1 MGIVMFKLSS
11 TRRSVNALL
20 LGTALAS
27 LLPAVSLANPQP
39 GGTLTITTTPEPA
52 IITNALSSAPTTAE
66 LATKIFDGLLEY
78 DMGLKPQPS
87 LAESWTI
94 SPDGKTIT
102 FKLRQGVTWHDGK
115 PFTSADVQFS
125 LMEVVKKF
133 HPRGQGNLGPVQSID
148 APDSH
153 TAVFNLAHPYPPLM
167 MGLSS
172 LESPIVPRHIY
183 EGTDFRN
190 NPAVNNPIGTGPFK
204 FARWEK
210 GNFIQLDKNENYWR
224 PGRPYLDRLII
235 RFVADSVTRAAGVE
249 RGEIDVA
256 TFGTI
261 NPVEMRRLEGL
272 PHLTIAKGGYEAIAP
287 LMMLELNVQKPP
299 FDDKRVRLAVAY
311 ALDRTFITRAI
322 WHGFGKPAVGPISS
336 FMKGNGAFTDQ
347 NILRFDVKDR
357 LDIANRLLDEA
368 GLKRGTNGMRFKI
381 VHDPAPFGEDWRR
394 MGEYIKQALARVGI
408 DVELRNRD
416 YPSFVRLVH
425 NEYDFNMTSTWSI
438 GMADPTLGVQRQT
451 WSKTINKNV
460 PFGNVSQYTNP
471 EVDKLWEAAQVEIDP
486 AKRNQIFHKLQE
498 LLVADSPIIWLME
511 MDLVAVQNRRVQDL
525 ITSPLG
531 LRGGLYDTWI
541 KP

>member
-1 MGIVMFKLSS
+1 MSKLST
-11 TRRSVNALL
+11 TRRGANALL
-20 LGTALAS
+20 LGTALGAF
-27 LLPAVSLANPQP
+27 LPARLSQAAPQS

-78 DMGLKPQPS
+78 DMNLKPQPS

-94 SPDGKTIT
+94 TPDGKTIT
-102 FKLRQGVTWHDGK
+102 FKLRQDVVWHDGK
-115 PFTSADVQFS
+115 PFTSADVQFA
-125 LMEVVKKF
+125 LMEVVKKY
-133 HPRGQGNLGPVQSID
+133 HPRGQGNLGPVASID
-148 APDSH
+148 TPDAH

-204 FARWEK
+204 FTRWEK
-210 GNFIQLDKNENYWR
+210 GSFIQLDKNERYWR
-224 PGRPYLDRLII
+224 PGRPYLDRLIV
-235 RFVADSVTRAAGVE
+235 RFIADSATRAAAVE
-249 RGEIDVA
+249 RSEIDVA

-261 NPVEMRRLEGL
+261 NPVEMRRLETL
-272 PHLTIAKGGYEAIAP
+272 PHLAIAKGGYEAIAP
-287 LMMLELNVQKPP
+287 VMMLELNTRRPP

-311 ALDRTFITRAI
+311 ALDRNFITRAI
-322 WHGFGKPAVGPISS
+322 WHGFGRPAVGPISS

-368 GLKRGTNGMRFKI
+368 GLKRGANGMRVKI

-394 MGEYIKQALARVGI
+394 MGEYIKQALGRVGI
-408 DVELRNRD
+408 EVELRNRD
-416 YPSFVRLVH
+416 YPSFVRQVH
-425 NEYDFNMTSTWSI
+425 NEYDFDMTSTWSI

-451 WSKTINKNV
+451 WSKTINRNV
-460 PFGNVSQYTNP
+460 PFGNVSQYANP
-471 EVDKLWEAAQVEIDP
+471 EVDALWEAAQTENDP
-486 AKRNQIFHKLQE
+486 AKRNRIFHKLQE
-498 LLVADSPIIWLME
+498 LLVADSPIVWLME
-511 MDLVAVQNRRVQDL
+511 MDLVAVQNKRVQDL

-541 KP
+541 KR

>member
-1 MGIVMFKLSS
+1 MSKLST
-11 TRRSVNALL
+11 TRRGANALL
-20 LGTALAS
+20 LGTALGAF
-27 LLPAVSLANPQP
+27 LPARLSHAAPQS

-78 DMGLKPQPS
+78 DMNLKPQPS

-94 SPDGKTIT
+94 TPDGKTIT
-102 FKLRQGVTWHDGK
+102 FRLRQDVVWHDGK
-115 PFTSADVQFS
+115 PFTSADVQFA
-125 LMEVVKKF
+125 LMEVVKKY
-133 HPRGQGNLGPVQSID
+133 HPRGQGNLGPVASID
-148 APDSH
+148 TPDAH

-204 FARWEK
+204 FTRWEK
-210 GNFIQLDKNENYWR
+210 GNFIQLDKNERYWR
-224 PGRPYLDRLII
+224 PGRPYLDRLIV
-235 RFVADSVTRAAGVE
+235 RFIADSATRAAAVE
-249 RGEIDVA
+249 RSEIDVA

-261 NPVEMRRLEGL
+261 NPVEMRRLETL
-272 PHLTIAKGGYEAIAP
+272 PHLAIAKGGYEAIAP
-287 LMMLELNVQKPP
+287 VMMLELNTRRPP

-311 ALDRTFITRAI
+311 ALDRNFITRAI
-322 WHGFGKPAVGPISS
+322 WHGFGRPAVGPISS
-336 FMKGNGAFTDQ
+336 FMKGSGAFTDQ

-368 GLKRGTNGMRFKI
+368 GLKRGANGMRVKI

-394 MGEYIKQALARVGI
+394 MGEYIKQALGRVGI
-408 DVELRNRD
+408 EVELRNRD
-416 YPSFVRLVH
+416 YPSFVRQVH
-425 NEYDFNMTSTWSI
+425 NEYDFDMTSTWSI

-451 WSKTINKNV
+451 WSKTINRNV
-460 PFGNVSQYTNP
+460 PFGNVSQYANP
-471 EVDKLWEAAQVEIDP
+471 EVDALWEAAQTENDP
-486 AKRNQIFHKLQE
+486 AKRNRIFHKLQE

-511 MDLVAVQNRRVQDL
+511 MDLVAVQNKRVQDL

-541 KP
+541 KR

>member
-1 MGIVMFKLSS
+1 MDHLVTS
-11 TRRSVNALL
+11 RRLFNGLLFGTAFGALL
-20 LGTALAS
+20 PTSQA
-27 LLPAVSLANPQP
+27 LANPQP

-78 DMGLKPQPS
+78 DLELKPKPS

-115 PFTSADVQFS
+115 PFTSADVQFA

-148 APDSH
+148 TPDAH

-190 NPAVNNPIGTGPFK
+190 NPAVNAPIGTGPFK

-235 RFVADSVTRAAGVE
+235 RFIADSATRAAGIE

-261 NPVEMRRLEGL
+261 NPVEMRRLETL
-272 PHLTIAKGGYEAIAP
+272 PHLAIAKGGYEAIAP
-287 LMMLELNVQKPP
+287 VMMLELNVQKPP

-311 ALDRTFITRAI
+311 ALDRNFITRAI

-347 NILRFDVKDR
+347 NILRFDVRDR

-368 GLKRGTNGMRFKI
+368 GLKRGANGMRVKI
-381 VHDPAPFGEDWRR
+381 FHDPAPFGEDWRR

-451 WSKTINKNV
+451 WSRTINRAV
-460 PFGNVSQYTNP
+460 PFGNVSQYRNP
-471 EVDKLWEAAQVEIDP
+471 EVDKLWEAAQTEIDP

-511 MDLVAVQNRRVQDL
+511 MDLVAVQNKRVKDL

-531 LRGGLYDTWI
+531 LRGGLYETWI
-541 KP
+541 QR

>member
-1 MGIVMFKLSS
+1 MSKLST
-11 TRRSVNALL
+11 TRRGANALL
-20 LGTALAS
+20 LGTALGAF
-27 LLPAVSLANPQP
+27 LPARLSQAAPQS

-78 DMGLKPQPS
+78 DMNLKPQPS

-94 SPDGKTIT
+94 TPDGKTIT
-102 FKLRQGVTWHDGK
+102 FKLRQDVVWHDGK
-115 PFTSADVQFS
+115 PFTSADVQFA
-125 LMEVVKKF
+125 LMEVVKKY
-133 HPRGQGNLGPVQSID
+133 HPRGQGNLGPVASID
-148 APDSH
+148 TPDAH

-204 FARWEK
+204 FTRWEK
-210 GNFIQLDKNENYWR
+210 GNFIQLDKNERYWR
-224 PGRPYLDRLII
+224 PGRPYLDRLIV
-235 RFVADSVTRAAGVE
+235 RFIADSATRAAAVE
-249 RGEIDVA
+249 RSEIDVA

-261 NPVEMRRLEGL
+261 NPVEMRRLETL
-272 PHLTIAKGGYEAIAP
+272 PHLAIAKGGYEAIAP
-287 LMMLELNVQKPP
+287 VMMLELNTRRPP

-311 ALDRTFITRAI
+311 ALDRNFVTRAI
-322 WHGFGKPAVGPISS
+322 WHGFGRPAVGPISS

-368 GLKRGTNGMRFKI
+368 GLKRGANGMRVKI

-408 DVELRNRD
+408 EVELRNRD
-416 YPSFVRLVH
+416 YPSFVRQVH
-425 NEYDFNMTSTWSI
+425 NEYDFDMTSTWSI

-451 WSKTINKNV
+451 WSKAINRNV
-460 PFGNVSQYTNP
+460 PFGNVSQYANP
-471 EVDKLWEAAQVEIDP
+471 EVDALWEAAQTENDP
-486 AKRNQIFHKLQE
+486 AKRNRIFHKLQE

-511 MDLVAVQNRRVQDL
+511 MDLVAVQNKRVQDL

-541 KP
+541 KR

>member
-1 MGIVMFKLSS
+1 MADHIT
-11 TRRSVNALL
+11 TRRNVHALL
-20 LGTALAS
+20 LGTSLLA
-27 LLPAVSLANPQP
+27 LLPAGAAWASPQP

-52 IITNALSSAPTTAE
+52 LITNALSSAPTTAE

-78 DMGLKPQPS
+78 DMDLKPQPS
-87 LAESWTI
+87 LAESWDI
-94 SPDGKTIT
+94 SPDGKTVT
-102 FKLRQGVTWHDGK
+102 FRLRQGVLWHDGK
-115 PFTSADVQFS
+115 PFTSADVQFA
-125 LMEVVKKF
+125 LMEVVKKY

-148 APDSH
+148 TPDAQ

-167 MGLSS
+167 SGLSS
-172 LESPIVPRHIY
+172 LESPIVPRHVF

-190 NPAVNNPIGTGPFK
+190 NPAVNAPIGTGPFK

-210 GNFIQLDKNENYWR
+210 GNFIQLDKNEKYWR
-224 PGRPYLDRLII
+224 SGRPYLDRLIF
-235 RFVADSVTRAAGVE
+235 RFIPDSATRAAGVE

-261 NPVEMRRLEGL
+261 NPVEMRRLESL
-272 PHLTIAKGGYEAIAP
+272 PNLTIAKGGYEAIAP
-287 LMMLELNVQKPP
+287 VMMLELNTQKPP

-311 ALDRTFITRAI
+311 ALDRNFVTKAI
-322 WHGFGKPAVGPISS
+322 WHGFGRPAVGPISS
-336 FMKGNGAFTDQ
+336 FMKGSGAYTDQ

-357 LDIANRLLDEA
+357 LEIANRLLDEA
-368 GLKRGTNGMRFKI
+368 GLKRGANGMRVKI
-381 VHDPAPFGEDWRR
+381 FHDPAPFGEDWRR

-438 GMADPTLGVQRQT
+438 GMSDPTLGVQRQT

-460 PFGNVSQYTNP
+460 PFGNVSQYSNP
-471 EVDKLWEAAQVEIDP
+471 EVDKLWEAAQTESDKI
-486 AKRNQIFHKLQE
+486 KRNGYFHKIQE

-511 MDLVAVQNRRVQDL
+511 MDLVAVQNKRVQDL

-541 KP
+541 KR